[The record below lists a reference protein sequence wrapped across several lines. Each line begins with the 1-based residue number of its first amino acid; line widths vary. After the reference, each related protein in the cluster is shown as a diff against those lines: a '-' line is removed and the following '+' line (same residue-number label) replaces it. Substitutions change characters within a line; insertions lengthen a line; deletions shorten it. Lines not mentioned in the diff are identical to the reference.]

1 METPGETIKE
11 RPRVLILVSDGEGR
25 FRKGKAES
33 LAERDPRT
41 GSFSRNIV
49 KALHP
54 ASYGIQPAEFLL

>member
-11 RPRVLILVSDGEGR
+11 RPRVLTLVSDGEGR
-25 FRKGKAES
+25 FRRGKAES

-41 GSFSRNIV
+41 GSFERNIV